1 MIDAV
6 VLDRPRYLSRVA
18 PWVGKPLIKVLTGQ
32 RRIGK
37 SCLLQTLART
47 LAAAEPGRPVLHLEM
62 ERAEWRSVGDAD
74 ALLTW
79 VADRAPTG
87 RAAILIDEVQEI
99 HDFDVALRSLA
110 TEQRLDLYVTGSNAE
125 LLSGEIATRFAG
137 RSITIEV
144 HPLSYDEFLVFH
156 ARPDDDASLAAY
168 LRYGGLPFLR
178 NVSLTDAVVFEYLS
192 GVANTALLAD
202 VVARHQIRNPD
213 LLTRLVLFLADNV
226 GSPVSAQSVVR
237 FLKSQRTSA
246 SVPTILAHLSQLAQ
260 AFLIRCVRRSDL
272 EGKRFFEVA
281 EKHYFEDLGL
291 RAALRGSRP
300 EDVGKVVENAVFN
313 RLVVDGWQV
322 TTGFSGDKEI
332 DFVCVR
338 GTERAYVQ
346 ATYLMPESTTRAR
359 EFGNLLSIRDNH
371 PKYVVSLDPFQ
382 SDERGVRHL
391 ALRAFL
397 RDGLPG

>member
-1 MIDAV
+1 MDAV
-6 VLDRPRYLSRVA
+6 VLDRPRSLSRVA

-47 LAAAEPGRPVLHLEM
+47 LAAAEPRRPALHLEM

-87 RAAILIDEVQEI
+87 RAAILIDGVQEI

-110 TEQRLDLYVTGSNAE
+110 TEQRLDRYVTGSNAE
-125 LLSGEIATRFAG
+125 RLSGEMATRFAG
-137 RSITIEV
+137 RSIPIEV
-144 HPLSYDEFLVFH
+144 HPVSYDEFLVSH
-156 ARPDDDASLAAY
+156 ARADDDATLAAY
-168 LRYGGLPFLR
+168 LRDGGLPFLR
-178 NVSLTDAVVFEYLS
+178 NVSPTDVVVFEYLS

-202 VVARHQIRNPD
+202 VAARHQIRNPD
-213 LLTRLVLFLADNV
+213 LSSRLALLLADNV
-226 GSPVSAQSVVR
+226 GSPVFAQSVVR

-246 SVPTILAHLSQLAQ
+246 SVPTILAHLSPLAQ

-281 EKHYFEDLGL
+281 EKHAFEDLGL

-313 RLVVDGWQV
+313 RLVDAGSDHP
-322 TTGFSGDKEI
+322 G
-332 DFVCVR
+332 
-338 GTERAYVQ
+338 
-346 ATYLMPESTTRAR
+346 AR
-359 EFGNLLSIRDNH
+359 FRNLLSIRDNH
-371 PKYVVSLDPFQ
+371 PKYVVGLDPFQ
-382 SDERGVRHL
+382 SDERGLRHL
-391 ALRAFL
+391 APRAFL